1 MTPAQSMEARKLLKW
16 SRDRLAPRCGM
27 PAERLRQFEIGACLL
42 TGIDDDALKSALE
55 AAGVEFISGNGGGL
69 GVRLRRGR

>member
-1 MTPAQSMEARKLLKW
+1 MTPAQSMEVRKLLKW

-55 AAGVEFISGNGGGL
+55 AAGVEFISGNGDGL
-69 GVRLRRGR
+69 GVRLRRDR

>member
-55 AAGVEFISGNGGGL
+55 AAGVEFISGNGDGL
-69 GVRLRRGR
+69 GVRLRRDR

>member
-1 MTPAQSMEARKLLKW
+1 MTPDQSMEARKLLKW

-55 AAGVEFISGNGGGL
+55 AAGVEFISGNGDGL
-69 GVRLRRGR
+69 GVRLRRDR

>member
-1 MTPAQSMEARKLLKW
+1 
-16 SRDRLAPRCGM
+16 M

-55 AAGVEFISGNGGGL
+55 AAGVEFISGNGDGL
-69 GVRLRRGR
+69 GVRLRRDR

>member
-27 PAERLRQFEIGACLL
+27 PAERLLQFEIGACLL

-55 AAGVEFISGNGGGL
+55 AAGVEFISGNGDGL
-69 GVRLRRGR
+69 GVRLRRDR

>member
-1 MTPAQSMEARKLLKW
+1 MAPAQSMEARKLLKW

-55 AAGVEFISGNGGGL
+55 AAGVEFISGNGDGL
-69 GVRLRRGR
+69 GVRLRRDR

>member
-1 MTPAQSMEARKLLKW
+1 MTPDQSMEARKLLKW

-55 AAGVEFISGNGGGL
+55 AAGVEFISGNGGRL
-69 GVRLRRGR
+69 GVRLRRDR